1 MAERFRFDDGTT
13 DSDGDGI
20 SDTFERDVLGTN
32 PNRRDSDGDGLND
45 RRELDFGSNPRR
57 ADTDYDGL
65 SDAREVKIGTDPA
78 SKDSDFDGT
87 GDLAEVRAGTAQ
99 WLVDDAGQPLWVKG
113 ARSDYDGDG
122 DGLTAGEERWLGT
135 FDDDTDTDDD
145 LRPDG
150 AEVATDGTNPRMG
163 LTVEPKGPQFPLGPL
178 GPPDIQPIPRNWD
191 PNTLQPVPEPRTPT
205 PPVLSADADIPTD
218 DPDVSIAAVGWD
230 DPADVSFA
238 DPSVDV
244 SFAGDVSFASDVASR
259 DGMGG
264 DTGYVDGSSDYVS
277 YADEA
282 RVSDDVSDYGGASET
297 FDA

>member
-1 MAERFRFDDGTT
+1 MAKRFRFDDGTT

-20 SDTFERDVLGTN
+20 SDTFERDVLGTK
-32 PNRRDSDGDGLND
+32 PDQRDSDGDGLND

-78 SKDSDFDGT
+78 SKDTDFDGT

-99 WLVDDAGQPLWVKG
+99 WLVDDTGQPLWVTG

-150 AEVATDGTNPRMG
+150 AEVALDGTDPRMG
-163 LTVEPKGPQFPLGPL
+163 MTVPPKGPQFPLGPV
-178 GPPDIQPIPRNWD
+178 GPPDIQPIPKNWD
-191 PNTLQPVPEPRTPT
+191 PTTLEPVPEPRTPT
-205 PPVLSADADIPTD
+205 PPVLSADADIAID
-218 DPDVSIAAVGWD
+218 EPDVSIAAAGWD
-230 DPADVSFA
+230 DTPDTSFD
-238 DPSVDV
+238 DPSVAV
-244 SFAGDVSFASDVASR
+244 SYAGDVGYADDTSDF
-259 DGMGG
+259 
-264 DTGYVDGSSDYVS
+264 VS
-277 YADEA
+277 YADEPTA
-282 RVSDDVSDYGGASET
+282 YDDASQYGATSET

>member
-32 PNRRDSDGDGLND
+32 PNLRDSDRDGLND

-78 SKDSDFDGT
+78 SKDTDFDGT

-99 WLVDDAGQPLWVKG
+99 WLVDDTGQPLWVSG

-145 LRPDG
+145 RRPDG
-150 AEVATDGTNPRMG
+150 AEVATDGTNPRG
-163 LTVEPKGPQFPLGPL
+163 SLTVEPKGPQLPLGPV

-191 PNTLQPVPEPRTPT
+191 PDTLEPVPEPRQPV
-205 PPVLSADADIPTD
+205 PPVLSADADTGID
-218 DPDVSIAAVGWD
+218 DPDVSIAATGWD
-230 DPADVSFA
+230 DTPDTSFD
-238 DPSVDV
+238 DPSVAV
-244 SFAGDVSFASDVASR
+244 SFAGDV
-259 DGMGG
+259 
-264 DTGYVDGSSDYVS
+264 GYVDETSDFVS

-282 RVSDDVSDYGGASET
+282 AAYDDASQYGAASET
-297 FDA
+297 FEA